1 MRIITNSPE
10 ETIQQGELLSKTIKE
25 NLFIG
30 LYGQLGAGKTYFV
43 KGIAK
48 GLGITEN
55 ITSPSF
61 VIVKIYEGRLKLYH
75 IDLYRIFVPEEEMLW
90 EYIHSEGVCVVEWA
104 ERLGSLLPENRID
117 VRFRIIGEN
126 QREVNI
132 ESPGT

>member
-1 MRIITNSPE
+1 MRIITNSSE
-10 ETIQQGELLSKTIKE
+10 ETIRQGELLAKTIKG

-61 VIVKIYEGRLKLYH
+61 VIVKIYKGRLKLYH
-75 IDLYRIFVPEEEMLW
+75 IDLYRIFVPEEEMLL
-90 EYIHSEGVCVVEWA
+90 EYIYGDGVCVVEWA

-132 ESPGT
+132 ESFGT